1 VAGTPARGKGTV
13 LFVEDD
19 VLVREAVVPA
29 LEECGFTLLVASDG
43 EAALKLLD
51 EGARPDVVFSDIVMP
66 GRISGID
73 LAGLVRKRTPSLPV
87 VLATGYTEQQAA
99 VPGVRI
105 LAKPYAIEK
114 VVALLSELSA

>member
-1 VAGTPARGKGTV
+1 
-13 LFVEDD
+13 
-19 VLVREAVVPA
+19 
-29 LEECGFTLLVASDG
+29 
-43 EAALKLLD
+43 
-51 EGARPDVVFSDIVMP
+51 
-66 GRISGID
+66 
-73 LAGLVRKRTPSLPV
+73 V